1 MKRIGKSLIKKE
13 RKETL
18 LRIINLIQTSS
29 KILSKIHRVSL
40 SSSRLNINRAT
51 NPEMCGSLKEAH

>member
-13 RKETL
+13 RKETI
-18 LRIINLIQTSS
+18 LRIIIQTSS
-29 KILSKIHRVSL
+29 KILSKIHRASL

>member
-13 RKETL
+13 RKKTL
-18 LRIINLIQTSS
+18 LRIIIQTSS
-29 KILSKIHRVSL
+29 KILSKIHGASL

>member
-18 LRIINLIQTSS
+18 LRIIIQTSS
-29 KILSKIHRVSL
+29 KILSKIHRASL

>member
-13 RKETL
+13 RKEIL
-18 LRIINLIQTSS
+18 LRIIIQTSS
-29 KILSKIHRVSL
+29 KILSKIHRASL

>member
-18 LRIINLIQTSS
+18 LRIINLIQTS
-29 KILSKIHRVSL
+29 KILSKIHRASL